1 MPTVISRQTSEAEQD
16 PFRNS
21 MVENMVVATF
31 SKMEHMA
38 KEGIEI
44 EDIIEMHQI
53 QMNTFDNRLEGIE
66 NVAA

>member
-1 MPTVISRQTSEAEQD
+1 
-16 PFRNS
+16 